1 MILVVLGTQ
10 DKQFPRLLKKIDEM
24 IDSKIIT
31 DKVVVQAGN
40 TKYSSDKMEIFDFI
54 PMDKFRDLVDTAD
67 LLITHGGVGTILDG
81 LRKGK
86 KIIAVPR
93 LACYGEHV
101 NDHQVQI
108 IFEFSQAG
116 YIIGCKSVDD
126 LDKAFSSLENFVP
139 VAYSSSNEKM
149 IEIIKNFIN

>member
-10 DKQFPRLLKKIDEM
+10 DKQFPRLLTKIEEMISSKKI
-24 IDSKIIT
+24 K

-40 TKYSSDKMEIFDFI
+40 TKFSSDKMEIFDFI
-54 PMDKFRDLVDTAD
+54 PMDKFRDLVESAD
-67 LLITHGGVGTILDG
+67 LIITHGGVGTILDG

-86 KIIAVPR
+86 KVIAVPR

-108 IFEFSQAG
+108 ISEFSEAG
-116 YIIGCKSVDD
+116 YIIGCNSVDE
-126 LDKAFSSLENFVP
+126 LDE
-139 VAYSSSNEKM
+139 AYLKVKEFKPIEYKSSNDKM
-149 IEIIKNFIN
+149 LEIIKNFIN